1 MRYLTADFGSTYTK
15 VTAIDTDI
23 PAIVGTGAAFTT
35 IETDV
40 MEGLHNA
47 FAELEKEIGSEWQ
60 PDKFLCCSSAAGGL
74 KMVASGLV
82 PDLTAKAARMAAAS
96 AGAKVMRT
104 YSYEISAAE
113 AEEIAGLDPDLFLLC
128 GGTDGGNVD
137 NIIHNAGVIAR
148 IPGHFSTVVA
158 GNKAA
163 QEEVARILSEAGR
176 PFVVTENVMPNFN
189 SLNIAPA
196 KKCIM
201 QLFID
206 RIIEAKG
213 LSKAQERADNRI
225 IPTPL
230 AVLNACNLLSQGTH
244 SAPGVGELVAVDLGG
259 ATTDV
264 YSIGVGEP
272 HDSNIMHQGIP
283 EPFSK
288 RTVEGDLGMR
298 YSLTALADQLDLDA
312 VAAGAGVEGDALR
325 DWVARCDADKS
336 LRAVTEEEI
345 RCEKALANAAVRL
358 ATDRHAGH
366 TRKVYSPMGEFYT
379 IDGKDLTLTDYVLG
393 IGGAL
398 IHSEDPVFILDGATY
413 SMANYDKAKPLKPD
427 FYLDSHYIMASMGL
441 LSEQLPDVALEL
453 MKREILQVGTKKKK
467 KH

>member
-1 MRYLTADFGSTYTK
+1 MKYLTADFGSTYTK
-15 VTAIDTDI
+15 VTAIDTDV
-23 PAIVGTGAAFTT
+23 PEIVGTGAAFTT

-47 FAELEKEIGSEWQ
+47 FIELEQEIGKDWS

-96 AGAKVMRT
+96 AGAKVMKT
-104 YSYEISAAE
+104 YSYEISHAE
-113 AEEIAGLDPDLFLLC
+113 AQEIESLDPDLFLLC

-137 NIIHNAGVIAR
+137 NIIHNAHVLTKIQ
-148 IPGHFSTVVA
+148 GHFSTVVA

-163 QEEVARILSEAGR
+163 QEEVARILTEADK

-189 SLNIAPA
+189 TLNILPA

-213 LSKAQERADNRI
+213 LSKAQERADNEI
-225 IPTPL
+225 VPTPL
-230 AVLNACNLLSQGTH
+230 AVLNACILLSSGTKTTK
-244 SAPGVGELVAVDLGG
+244 GVGDLVAVDLGG

-272 HDSNIMHQGIP
+272 HDVNIIHQGIP

-298 YSLTALADQLDLDA
+298 YSLTALADQLDMEST
-312 VAAGAGVEGDALR
+312 AAEVGLTGAQLS
-325 DWVARCDADKS
+325 DWVSRCDEDKS
-336 LRAVTEEEI
+336 TRAVTEEEI
-345 RCEKALANAAVRL
+345 ACEKALAKGAIRL
-358 ATDRHAGH
+358 ATDRHVGH
-366 TRKVYSPMGEFYT
+366 TRKVYSPMGEFFT
-379 IDGKDLTLTDYVLG
+379 IDGKDLTLTEYVLG

-398 IHSEDPVFILDGATY
+398 IHSEDPAFILNGAAFDL
-413 SMANYDKAKPLKPD
+413 SNYDKAKPLKPD

-441 LSEQLPDVALEL
+441 LSEQMPDVALAL
-453 MKREILQVGTKKKK
+453 MKKELQKIGTKKKQQ
-467 KH
+467 